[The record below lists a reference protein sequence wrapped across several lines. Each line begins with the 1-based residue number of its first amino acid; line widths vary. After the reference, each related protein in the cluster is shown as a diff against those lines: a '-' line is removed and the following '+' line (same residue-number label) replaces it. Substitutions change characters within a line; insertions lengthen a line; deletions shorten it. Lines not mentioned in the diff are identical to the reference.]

1 MSKTPLQ
8 PAPLG
13 RSSGSG
19 VVADQTANPLLVLG
33 AILLKQV
40 VRLCLGRRLGVR
52 VVEEVLDAQQDLLD
66 GDGGLPCL
74 LLVENRQANGA

>member
-1 MSKTPLQ
+1 VSKTPLQ

-13 RSSGSG
+13 RSSGGG

-52 VVEEVLDAQQDLLD
+52 VVKEVLDAQQDLLD